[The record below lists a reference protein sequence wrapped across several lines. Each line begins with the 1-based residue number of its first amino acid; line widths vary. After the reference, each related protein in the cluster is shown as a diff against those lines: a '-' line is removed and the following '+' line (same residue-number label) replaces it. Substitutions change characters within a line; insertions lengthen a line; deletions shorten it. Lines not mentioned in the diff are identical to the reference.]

1 MARALLR
8 WLAPLLVAGLCC
20 LPAWAQKAR
29 DEISRGVRAGED
41 VGPGLETN
49 PTGALPYA
57 IAILSVLIVLVIVCM
72 PSRKVQ
78 HDT

>member
-1 MARALLR
+1 MGRALMR
-8 WLAPLLVAGLCC
+8 WLAPLILAGLCC
-20 LPAWAQKAR
+20 LPVWAQRSR
-29 DEISRGVRAGED
+29 DDIQRGVRED

-57 IAILSVLIVLVIVCM
+57 VAILSVIIVLVIVCM

>member
-1 MARALLR
+1 MGRALIR
-8 WLAPLLVAGLCC
+8 WLAAVLVAAVCC
-20 LPAWAQKAR
+20 LPAWAQKSK
-29 DEISRGVRAGED
+29 DDIQRGVRDD

-57 IAILSVLIVLVIVCM
+57 IAILSTIIVLVVVCM